1 MRWASLIAL
10 SASLCCGS
18 GCAWFS
24 SAKPHSQASA
34 DKGHATP
41 TVQTNAPK
49 KGLIVTPAAG
59 SVGKVVALNPQ
70 ARYIVVSFPIG
81 QVPPIGHR
89 MNLYRDGLKTGE
101 AKVTGPQK
109 ENITIADIQ
118 VGDPQIGDEMRAD

>member
-1 MRWASLIAL
+1 MAL
-10 SASLCCGS
+10 GAFLGCGS
-18 GCAWFS
+18 GCSWFKS
-24 SAKPHSQASA
+24 GEARPSANAN
-34 DKGHATP
+34 KGHAAP
-41 TVQTNAPK
+41 IAQTNAPK
-49 KGLIVTPAAG
+49 RGLIVTPAAG

-70 ARYIVVSFPIG
+70 ARYVVVSFPIG